1 MCLPLVLS
9 SASSFIGRWWLT
21 AAAVMAAAAGLIEI
35 HEIPPGE
42 RGSNKV
48 PSGIALIALR
58 TQNTPGE
65 SSIYTHLVHKQD
77 PVRLCTSE
85 HRLRL
90 SSELRAKAPRPP
102 TLNALSCGSSRFS
115 SLAISNTANANILKL
130 EAWGVRIHKTNI
142 ANKPPRP
149 LLFSKKKHAHTQP
162 TNKGSETRKNEQIF
176 KAHGEIELGLVKQ
189 SPSSICPSCAPRAP
203 RRNRVCLH
211 YV

>member
-1 MCLPLVLS
+1 
-9 SASSFIGRWWLT
+9 
-21 AAAVMAAAAGLIEI
+21 MAAAAGLIEI

-102 TLNALSCGSSRFS
+102 TLNALSCGSRSSRFS
-115 SLAISNTANANILKL
+115 SLAISNTANTNILKL
-130 EAWGVRIHKTNI
+130 EARGVRIHKTNI
-142 ANKPPRP
+142 ANKPHAP
-149 LLFSKKKHAHTQP
+149 FSFQKKNTHTHTHTQP

-176 KAHGEIELGLVKQ
+176 KPHGDIELGLVKQ